1 MKKAI
6 GFIVIVVLLGV
17 SLACA
22 AEGMKEPA
30 YRSAK
35 PLYAAVVLD
44 EAGTKILTLAFDE
57 SAGTGKGYD
66 RLHAD
71 VNFNGDLTDDK
82 AIEGKRLGERGP
94 SFTWS
99 FNPFSVDVSY
109 NEKSKGVKKPW
120 ELTVAVH
127 EYTRTRLFGL
137 VPGQTQ
143 RHVSVNGKMTLKDEV
158 GEWEYVLA
166 SGTQPAETLAE
177 ATPIR
182 FGGKPVLAV
191 MTQPDRQKE
200 GNTGIAAY
208 LRLDPVYL
216 AECLKAGQPVK
227 AHVLVKDKEGKTVHS
242 EDVSRD
248 RLTFG

>member
-6 GFIVIVVLLGV
+6 DCITASMLIGASFV
-17 SLACA
+17 CA
-22 AEGMKEPA
+22 AEEMKEPA

-44 EAGTKILTLAFDE
+44 EAGTRVLTLAFDE

-66 RLHAD
+66 RLYAD

-82 AIEGKRLGERGP
+82 AFEGKRLGERGP
-94 SFTWS
+94 SFTCS
-99 FNPFSVDVSY
+99 FNPFSVDVRY

-137 VPGQTQ
+137 VRGQTQ
-143 RHVSVNGKMTLKDEV
+143 RHVSINGKMTLKDEA
-158 GEWEYVLA
+158 GEWQYIFA
-166 SGTQPAETLAE
+166 SGTQPAETLTE

-182 FGGKPVLAV
+182 LGGKPVLAV
-191 MTQPDRQKE
+191 VTQPDRQKE

-208 LRLDPVYL
+208 LRLDPIYL
-216 AECLKAGQPVK
+216 YQCLKAGQPVN
-227 AHVLVKDKEGKTVHS
+227 AHVLVKDKEGKIVHS

-248 RLTFG
+248 KLTFG

>member
-1 MKKAI
+1 MRTLFGA
-6 GFIVIVVLLGV
+6 VIVWAVLVVALSCPAEPEKGV
-17 SLACA
+17 AFSS
-22 AEGMKEPA
+22 E
-30 YRSAK
+30 R
-35 PLYAAVVLD
+35 PLYAKVALTED
-44 EAGTKILTLAFDE
+44 GSRILSLAFDE

-66 RLHAD
+66 RLYAD

-94 SFTWS
+94 SSTCS
-99 FNPFSVDVSY
+99 FNPFSVDVPY

-137 VPGQTQ
+137 VRGQTQ
-143 RHVSVNGKMTLKDEV
+143 RHVSVNGKMTLKDEA
-158 GEWEYVLA
+158 GEWEYMLA

-177 ATPIR
+177 ATPVR
-182 FGGKPVLAV
+182 FGGKPVLRV
-191 MTQPDRQKE
+191 MTQPDREKE

-242 EDVSRD
+242 EDVNRD
-248 RLTFG
+248 KLTFG